1 MKNGVN
7 AIHGHEIVGVKF
19 PTCYCSRVAQTLSS
33 MKMKSSHSPVCG
45 MAHEGVA
52 VGNVGKIGISYY
64 LILVNKTP
72 SVLVD
77 LASYQPLSYSSS
89 WMQRRR

>member
-7 AIHGHEIVGVKF
+7 AIREHEIVGVKF
-19 PTCYCSRVAQTLSS
+19 PTCCCSRVAQTLSS

-52 VGNVGKIGISYY
+52 VGNVGKCWCYY

>member
-7 AIHGHEIVGVKF
+7 AIRGHEIVDMNF
-19 PTCYCSRVAQTLSS
+19 PTCYCSCVAQTLSS

-52 VGNVGKIGISYY
+52 VGNVGKC
-64 LILVNKTP
+64 
-72 SVLVD
+72 
-77 LASYQPLSYSSS
+77 
-89 WMQRRR
+89 WC

>member
-7 AIHGHEIVGVKF
+7 AIREHEIVGVKF
-19 PTCYCSRVAQTLSS
+19 PTCCCSRVAQTLSS

-52 VGNVGKIGISYY
+52 VGNVGKCWCY
-64 LILVNKTP
+64 LMSVNMIP
-72 SVLVD
+72 SVFVD
-77 LASYQPLSYSSS
+77 LASYQPLSYSNS

>member
-7 AIHGHEIVGVKF
+7 AIHGREIVGVKF
-19 PTCYCSRVAQTLSS
+19 PTCYCSRIAQTLSS

-52 VGNVGKIGISYY
+52 VGNVGTM
-64 LILVNKTP
+64 LVLFN
-72 SVLVD
+72 VC
-77 LASYQPLSYSSS
+77 
-89 WMQRRR
+89 